1 MSVHLLVSFPFDA
14 QAGNGGT
21 STLLKNAHIEAE
33 TRELALVQLEAMIEE
48 YYLSQIKTR
57 VGNIIIGFTPDDET
71 QAVDLLPLREEY
83 KARVSVA
90 VGIEKKSTKNK
101 KEPV

>member
-1 MSVHLLVSFPFDA
+1 MLVSFPFDA

-33 TRELALVQLEAMIEE
+33 TEELAFVQLEAMIEE

-57 VGNIIIGFTPDDET
+57 VGNIIIGLTPDDEPRD
-71 QAVDLLPLREEY
+71 VSLLPLKEEY
-83 KARVSVA
+83 RTQVSVS
-90 VGIEKKSTKNK
+90 VGIGKKPKKSR
-101 KEPV
+101 KEPA